1 MLNTELLDILHLD
14 VAGPVS
20 CPCLSHLSNLNPGE
34 MCGVQLEDGGV
45 VVSMASTYKQP

>member
-1 MLNTELLDILHLD
+1 MLETVPLHILPLDG
-14 VAGPVS
+14 AGPVI
-20 CPCLSHLSNLNPGE
+20 CPGMSHLSNLNPGK